1 MHGYSREIMQ
11 EATRSTF
18 NSAGYLNSARDSLD
32 TTRKTHDTSTSA
44 SESRSGIASA
54 PAAGELR
61 RLMKRKEESKRRL
74 EVIANRIKKMEG
86 QEKSV
91 WKRVS
96 TTQRLS
102 ARAEE
107 AQYVRQVR
115 TFNSLQQE
123 QSALQER
130 HGKRNNALLQRI
142 STQAGRDIRLQNF
155 LINRQRGNDIRYEST
170 SINQRLLD
178 RKELDVEKKK
188 KQVADVKQMKQVISA
203 KLNYYHQNRHKDK
216 RKETLEQVSNLQE
229 ELMLLEA
236 EVEHAKAE
244 EMRTLNRL
252 HRTQIIRSET
262 MKEFLPPPRIS
273 TDSSQASTPFS
284 KSQTS
289 LTRTEKRPDA
299 SLWRR
304 NTNAAEFLQPNPI
317 LQTSSSVG
325 TVKSLKQ
332 IIEECPTYL
341 LEE

>member
-11 EATRSTF
+11 EVTKSTH
-18 NSAGYLNSARDSLD
+18 NSARDSLD
-32 TTRKTHDTSTSA
+32 TRKTHDTSTSA
-44 SESRSGIASA
+44 SESRSGIVSA

-61 RLMKRKEESKRRL
+61 RLMKRKEESKKRL
-74 EVIANRIKKMEG
+74 EIISNRIKKMQG
-86 QEKSV
+86 QEESV

-107 AQYVRQVR
+107 AQYRR
-115 TFNSLQQE
+115 RIKTFQSLQSE

-130 HGKRNNALLQRI
+130 HGKRNSALLQRI
-142 STQAGRDIRLQNF
+142 TSQAGRDIRLQNF
-155 LINRQRGNDIRYEST
+155 LINRQRGNDIRYESS

-178 RKELDVEKKK
+178 RKELDLEIKK
-188 KQVADVKQMKQVISA
+188 KQVVDIKQMKQVISA
-203 KLNYYHQNRHKDK
+203 KLNHYHQNRFREK
-216 RKETLEQVSNLQE
+216 RKETLEQVGSLQE

-244 EMRTLNRL
+244 EMRTLSRL

-273 TDSSQASTPFS
+273 TDSSQASTPFN
-284 KSQTS
+284 KTS

-304 NTNAAEFLQPNPI
+304 NTTALTEFLQPNPI
-317 LQTSSSVG
+317 LQTSSSARSV
-325 TVKSLKQ
+325 TSLKQ
-332 IIEECPTYL
+332 IIEECPVYL
-341 LEE
+341 T